1 MKCVKCG
8 ANYGSELVKCPYCGE
23 INASAVQYSNVLQ
36 GYNEEYKRVEEALT
50 EKGSSK
56 ALKVI
61 TICMIC
67 IYIFVLAIT
76 FFVKRKNIGL
86 STLIVVLL
94 NQYPVDFVTGLI
106 THSDSLVINVLWILA
121 GIIFVAIGCDILI
134 ASNLGMG
141 IYDAFV
147 FGIAD
152 RLNKKFVIVR
162 YVIDSIFLIL
172 TIILHGYI
180 GIGTILPYILTGP
193 IIAYTKPIIEK
204 MIKFD

>member
-1 MKCVKCG
+1 MKYKMKIKQIIVALIGNCVLG
-8 ANYGSELVKCPYCGE
+8 AGVAMGS
-23 INASAVQYSNVLQ
+23 Q
-36 GYNEEYKRVEEALT
+36 ALLGT
-50 EKGSSK
+50 DPSVSFSQAAAPIVG
-56 ALKVI
+56 VTIGQMI
-61 TICMIC
+61 TITNITL
-67 IYIFVLAIT
+67 LAIT

-162 YVIDSIFLIL
+162 YAIDSIFLLL

>member
-1 MKCVKCG
+1 M
-8 ANYGSELVKCPYCGE
+8 
-23 INASAVQYSNVLQ
+23 
-36 GYNEEYKRVEEALT
+36 
-50 EKGSSK
+50 
-56 ALKVI
+56 I
-61 TICMIC
+61 TITNITL
-67 IYIFVLAIT
+67 LAIT

-106 THSDSLVINVLWILA
+106 THSDSLVINVLWIL
-121 GIIFVAIGCDILI
+121 GGNIFVAIGCDILI
-134 ASNLGMG
+134 ASNLGMC

-162 YVIDSIFLIL
+162 YAIDSIFLIL